1 MTWASGSSAV
11 ALQRPVVLASS
22 SRYRRDLL
30 TQIGLEFEVLAPDVD
45 EAPVQ
50 ARSDLTPAEIALL
63 LAERKA
69 AAVAALR
76 PEAIVIGSDQVAT
89 LDGAIL
95 TKPGTREKTVQ
106 QLRRLAGRTH
116 WLLTAVCIHAPQA
129 THTFLNQTELRM
141 RSFSDEEL
149 LRYADFDQPWDCA
162 GGYRVEGQGIALF
175 DAITT
180 SDFTAIQGLPLIELT
195 GLLRQLGCAI
205 P

>member
-1 MTWASGSSAV
+1 MTPAPGSSV
-11 ALQRPVVLASS
+11 AAQKTPVVLASS

-30 TQIGLEFEVLAPDVD
+30 TRIGLEFEVIAPEVD

-50 ARSDLTPAEIALL
+50 ARPDLTPAEIAQL

-69 AAVAALR
+69 AAVASLR
-76 PEAIVIGSDQVAT
+76 PDAIVIGSDQVAT
-89 LDGAIL
+89 LEGEIL

-106 QLRRLAGRTH
+106 QLRHLAGQTH
-116 WLLTAVCIHAPQA
+116 CLLTAVCIRAPQA
-129 THTFLNQTELRM
+129 TQTFLNRTELRM
-141 RSFSDEEL
+141 RTFSDEEL

-175 DAITT
+175 EAITT